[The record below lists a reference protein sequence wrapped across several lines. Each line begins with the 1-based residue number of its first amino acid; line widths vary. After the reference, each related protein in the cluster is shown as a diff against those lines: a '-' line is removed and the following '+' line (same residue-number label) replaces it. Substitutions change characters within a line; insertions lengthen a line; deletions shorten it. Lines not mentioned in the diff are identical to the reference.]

1 MQTQKV
7 DGVDEFCQFVN
18 YTKPKGDIPVK
29 KIQIWQNSNSSDF
42 TMAMYSIAL
51 TLIVLAVAGSGAG
64 IHAALTSPNTKFQ
77 VVEGS
82 DLADLGLRKVPQVT
96 ADKHGAKCIDGSV
109 PAYYISKL
117 NTSSTQWVRKRTL
130 GAVFATCVG
139 SNTVTFACSYMCTVG
154 CLL

>member
-1 MQTQKV
+1 MN
-7 DGVDEFCQFVN
+7 FIN
-18 YTKPKGDIPVK
+18 LSIIPSPKGIVLSK
-29 KIQIWQNSNSSDF
+29 RSSDF
-42 TMAMYSIAL
+42 TMATYSIAL
-51 TLIVLAVAGSGAG
+51 ILIVLAVAGSSAG

-117 NTSSTQWVRKRTL
+117 NTSSTQWVRKSAL
-130 GAVFATCVG
+130 GVSPVTWFG
-139 SNTVTFACSYMCTVG
+139 NNTVTFRCSYMCTVG